1 MNYLLYP
8 KINMEVDDKKRKVEE
23 ISENEVIDLE
33 VVLKECVDCNLKL
46 YKLIAIVAQKVVNL
60 EKVFNKDFFKSS

>member
-1 MNYLLYP
+1 
-8 KINMEVDDKKRKVEE
+8 MEVDDKKRKVEE

>member
-1 MNYLLYP
+1 MD
-8 KINMEVDDKKRKVEE
+8 IEDKKRKVEE

-33 VVLKECVDCNLKL
+33 VVLRECVDSNLKL
-46 YKLIAIVAQKVVNL
+46 CKLIALVAQKVVTL